1 MPAPVS
7 PPDLSPTQLRLYRSQ
22 PQRTTLLWVV
32 LVVVVAIAMLAP
44 VVLSKATPST
54 RQATAPLV
62 VSDPLAG
69 SELHLA
75 DRECP
80 VDALALTGQGWN
92 CPGLHI
98 EAITTP
104 HAGDPDLAL
113 RRMFRFITRTD
124 LPEGDIL
131 REGDQ
136 RLLIE
141 PNGRGIA
148 MSTSAMG
155 ASQVIVFR
163 GLISENLDI
172 ITSSWR
178 EISGNELPEI
188 VHELA
193 AMGQKTRCR
202 NPFIML
208 PSTTRPSVTRPDTQ
222 MHPHKQSGGTYN
234 HEQIIPLFTVL
245 IHPGG
250 AAIHGASCAAECPR
264 FAHPGCDQRRV
275 YRAVF
280 GRAHRGG
287 SSHPP
292 VAVSRLGARG
302 SGGAVGCGHQLC
314 IGIGERTV
322 DY

>member
-44 VVLSKATPST
+44 VVLSKATPSA

-131 REGDQ
+131 REGEQ

-141 PNGRGIA
+141 PNG
-148 MSTSAMG
+148 
-155 ASQVIVFR
+155 R

-178 EISGNELPEI
+178 EISGNALPEI
-188 VHELA
+188 VHELLQGYSGTGSDGA
-193 AMGQKTRCR
+193 E
-202 NPFIML
+202 NPL
-208 PSTTRPSVTRPDTQ
+208 PQSVHNASVQ
-222 MHPHKQSGGTYN
+222 NASVQN
-234 HEQIIPLFTVL
+234 A
-245 IHPGG
+245 PG
-250 AAIHGASCAAECPR
+250 HTNASAQPV
-264 FAHPGCDQRRV
+264 RRHV
-275 YRAVF
+275 
-280 GRAHRGG
+280 
-287 SSHPP
+287 
-292 VAVSRLGARG
+292 
-302 SGGAVGCGHQLC
+302 
-314 IGIGERTV
+314 
-322 DY
+322 

>member
-7 PPDLSPTQLRLYRSQ
+7 LPDLSPTQLRLYRSQ

-44 VVLSKATPST
+44 VVLSKATPSA

-131 REGDQ
+131 REGEQ

-155 ASQVIVFR
+155 AS
-163 GLISENLDI
+163 
-172 ITSSWR
+172 SSWR
-178 EISGNELPEI
+178 EISGNALPEI
-188 VHELA
+188 VHELLQGYSGTGSDGA
-193 AMGQKTRCR
+193 E
-202 NPFIML
+202 NPL
-208 PSTTRPSVTRPDTQ
+208 PQSVHNASVQ
-222 MHPHKQSGGTYN
+222 NASVQN
-234 HEQIIPLFTVL
+234 A
-245 IHPGG
+245 PG
-250 AAIHGASCAAECPR
+250 HTNASAQPV
-264 FAHPGCDQRRV
+264 RRHV
-275 YRAVF
+275 
-280 GRAHRGG
+280 
-287 SSHPP
+287 
-292 VAVSRLGARG
+292 
-302 SGGAVGCGHQLC
+302 
-314 IGIGERTV
+314 
-322 DY
+322 

>member
-7 PPDLSPTQLRLYRSQ
+7 PPDLSPSQLRLYRSQ

-44 VVLSKATPST
+44 VILSKATPST

-131 REGDQ
+131 REGEQ

-178 EISGNELPEI
+178 EISGNALPEI
-188 VHELA
+188 IHELLQ
-193 AMGQKTRCR
+193 GY
-202 NPFIML
+202 
-208 PSTTRPSVTRPDTQ
+208 
-222 MHPHKQSGGTYN
+222 SGTG
-234 HEQIIPLFTVL
+234 
-245 IHPGG
+245 
-250 AAIHGASCAAECPR
+250 SDAAENPLPQSVHN
-264 FAHPGCDQRRV
+264 ASVQNASVDNAPGHTNASAQPVRR
-275 YRAVF
+275 
-280 GRAHRGG
+280 
-287 SSHPP
+287 P
-292 VAVSRLGARG
+292 V
-302 SGGAVGCGHQLC
+302 
-314 IGIGERTV
+314 
-322 DY
+322 

>member
-7 PPDLSPTQLRLYRSQ
+7 PPDLSSTQLRLYRTQ

-32 LVVVVAIAMLAP
+32 LVVVVAIAMLTP
-44 VVLSKATPST
+44 VVLSKATSST

-62 VSDPLAG
+62 VSDPLTG

-80 VDALALTGQGWN
+80 IDALALTGEGWN

-113 RRMFRFITRTD
+113 RRMFRFITRAD

-131 REGDQ
+131 REGGQ

-148 MSTSAMG
+148 MSTSTMG

-172 ITSSWR
+172 ISNSWR
-178 EISGNELPEI
+178 EISGNDLPEI
-188 VHELA
+188 VHKLLEGYSGTGSA
-193 AMGQKTRCR
+193 DTGNDAVE
-202 NPFIML
+202 NPL
-208 PSTTRPSVTRPDTQ
+208 PQSVHNASGHNMPGHNASGHNAFGHTNVSTQ
-222 MHPHKQSGGTYN
+222 
-234 HEQIIPLFTVL
+234 TV
-245 IHPGG
+245 
-250 AAIHGASCAAECPR
+250 
-264 FAHPGCDQRRV
+264 RRHV
-275 YRAVF
+275 
-280 GRAHRGG
+280 
-287 SSHPP
+287 
-292 VAVSRLGARG
+292 
-302 SGGAVGCGHQLC
+302 
-314 IGIGERTV
+314 
-322 DY
+322 

>member
-7 PPDLSPTQLRLYRSQ
+7 PPNLSSTQLRLYRSQ

-32 LVVVVAIAMLAP
+32 LVVVVAVAMLVP
-44 VVLSKATPST
+44 VVLSKAAPST

-62 VSDPLAG
+62 VSDPLVG

-113 RRMFRFITRTD
+113 RRMFRFITGTD

-131 REGDQ
+131 REGEQ

-141 PNGRGIA
+141 PHGRGIA
-148 MSTSAMG
+148 MSTSEMG

-172 ITSSWR
+172 ISNSCR
-178 EISGNELPEI
+178 EISGNELQEI
-188 VHELA
+188 VHELLQDYSGTDSSDTGSDA
-193 AMGQKTRCR
+193 VE
-202 NPFIML
+202 NPL
-208 PSTTRPSVTRPDTQ
+208 PQSVHNTADHNSSIHNASVHDASGHTNVSTQ
-222 MHPHKQSGGTYN
+222 
-234 HEQIIPLFTVL
+234 TV
-245 IHPGG
+245 
-250 AAIHGASCAAECPR
+250 
-264 FAHPGCDQRRV
+264 RRHV
-275 YRAVF
+275 
-280 GRAHRGG
+280 
-287 SSHPP
+287 
-292 VAVSRLGARG
+292 
-302 SGGAVGCGHQLC
+302 
-314 IGIGERTV
+314 
-322 DY
+322 

>member
-1 MPAPVS
+1 MFAKFTRLASMPAPVS

-44 VVLSKATPST
+44 VVPSEATP
-54 RQATAPLV
+54 
-62 VSDPLAG
+62 

-113 RRMFRFITRTD
+113 RRMFRFITGTD

-131 REGDQ
+131 REGEQ

-148 MSTSAMG
+148 MSTSAVG

-172 ITSSWR
+172 ISNSWR

-188 VHELA
+188 VHELLEGYSGTGSADTGNDAVENPLPQSVHNASGHNVPGHNA
-193 AMGQKTRCR
+193 AGHTDV
-202 NPFIML
+202 
-208 PSTTRPSVTRPDTQ
+208 STQ
-222 MHPHKQSGGTYN
+222 
-234 HEQIIPLFTVL
+234 TV
-245 IHPGG
+245 
-250 AAIHGASCAAECPR
+250 
-264 FAHPGCDQRRV
+264 RRHV
-275 YRAVF
+275 
-280 GRAHRGG
+280 
-287 SSHPP
+287 
-292 VAVSRLGARG
+292 
-302 SGGAVGCGHQLC
+302 
-314 IGIGERTV
+314 
-322 DY
+322 